1 MGKKAA
7 APVTTLKTMSDWQK
21 RGYAVRGTRFAGIFI
36 ASRRN
41 QHAVLR
47 LNFFD
52 ELVHENDEEFYYSEG
67 QALDAAKELT
77 LATV

>member
-1 MGKKAA
+1 MGKKVS
-7 APVTTLKTMSDWQK
+7 APVVVKDMSYWQK
-21 RGYAVRGTRFAGIFI
+21 RGYEVRGTRFAGIFI

-52 ELVHENDEEFYYSEG
+52 VLVHENDEEFYYSEG
-67 QALDAAKELT
+67 QALDAAKELA
-77 LATV
+77 LALV

>member
-1 MGKKAA
+1 MGKKVA
-7 APVTTLKTMSDWQK
+7 APVIVKDMSYWQK
-21 RGYAVRGTRFAGIFI
+21 RGYAVRGTRFEGIFI

>member
-1 MGKKAA
+1 MPKKVVEAKS
-7 APVTTLKTMSDWQK
+7 VQTFSLWERK
-21 RGYAVRGTRFAGIFI
+21 GYAVRGTRWTGIYI

-52 ELVHENDEEFYYSEG
+52 ELVHANDEEFYYSEG
-67 QALDAAKELT
+67 QALDAAKELA